1 MSYGGIFDYDA
12 KSERL
17 RTVNASLEDPSVW
30 NDPKKAQELGKE
42 KKALDGVVV
51 TITNLTSELA
61 DNLELF
67 EMSKEEGD
75 DDGLLTI
82 ETETAKLTS
91 LVAEAAPEE
100 RRGEALGYQQSA
112 GALARIVGPVAAGAI
127 FDGIGVGAPYILG
140 GALVLLAVIL
150 VARGARVATSVA

>member
-1 MSYGGIFDYDA
+1 MARNWPTWPPAPKIYGGIFDYDA

-17 RTVNASLEDPSVW
+17 RTVNASLEDPTVW

-61 DNLELF
+61 DNLDLF

-75 DDGLLTI
+75 DDG
-82 ETETAKLTS
+82 
-91 LVAEAAPEE
+91 
-100 RRGEALGYQQSA
+100 
-112 GALARIVGPVAAGAI
+112 VGFG
-127 FDGIGVGAPYILG
+127 FGVGDDGNCG
-140 GALVLLAVIL
+140 GDDDGNAECDVDMVELN
-150 VARGARVATSVA
+150 